1 MVAATSIPPHALSE
15 QRIVIYGVR
24 WDEYLRVSDSLEGHG
39 VRLTYLKGALE
50 IMSPSEAHERAKKIV
65 ARLIETYAFFLSLR
79 FNGYGS
85 TTFRKKAKE
94 RGVEPDECYV
104 LGRELKGDFPDI
116 VLEVI
121 ETVPLVDKLDV
132 YGGLGVAEVWTW
144 QRTNRAMIIHVLR
157 GSGYVVSERSALLP
171 RLDAALLASY
181 VRAGESHT
189 ALVKAYRTALR
200 ALAT

>member
-1 MVAATSIPPHALSE
+1 
-15 QRIVIYGVR
+15 
-24 WDEYLRVSDSLEGHG
+24 VSDSLEGHG

-65 ARLIETYAFFLSLR
+65 ARLIETYAFFLRLR

-132 YGGLGVAEVWTW
+132 YDGFGVPEVWVFE
-144 QRTNRAMIIHVLR
+144 RGKFAIYRRRAS
-157 GSGYVVSERSALLP
+157 SGYVRATKSALLP
-171 RLDAALLASY
+171 ELDLALIERLAKKSDQQSALEALERSVLTDERRSRSARSSRSRGR
-181 VRAGESHT
+181 RAP
-189 ALVKAYRTALR
+189 R
-200 ALAT
+200 